1 MGRGGTT
8 GGQGSGVSRT
18 PATPPKKSAVKPA
31 KPSIKIAKPP
41 IKPPVKITKPIKRPF
56 FTCTDSGN
64 TRRLVHYEGTNF
76 KYVTKFD
83 QHIIWRGTS
92 WEIDESG
99 GGMLRISQRVV
110 DTIKEDADA
119 LVKNKAATKKD
130 MNVAGALKTWWKAS
144 EARARREAMIYLAHG
159 EPGIEIAHTKLDAN
173 PWLFGVA
180 DGVIDLQTGKKMPPD
195 RKYLLTKKVS
205 YRYVPGAKAKLW
217 EKFLGHVVPD
227 KEIRDFLQRF
237 VGYCL
242 TGMVTERMFLIL
254 FGGGKNGKSVFIDT
268 LQELLGPYGTSA
280 APGLLM
286 SKNEAHPTE
295 VADLFGVRLAVASEI
310 KKGRVFDEE
319 AVKRLTGNDRLK
331 ARKMHEN
338 FWEFIPTFKLMLA
351 TNHKPQVRDDTPSF
365 WDRLAL
371 IPFEVRISEEE
382 DNKQLGQQLKAELP
396 GILNWAIEG
405 CVAWQKNG
413 LKRPKAVMEAVDEY
427 RSNED
432 TLGKFFEEECRFEP
446 HFETKTT
453 ELTTAIRNWCKANNL
468 TYTYRE
474 KDLAEKLAENGC
486 IRDRVGPKQ
495 SRARGWKGL
504 GLLRHGT
511 GGAVFEPIPVKLRSA
526 SDESKIDEPSTAVP
540 EEGDELS
547 LGASP
552 PEPIK
557 IAQAEPKAA
566 RPIAA
571 KAVAGDKSK
580 DKPKTLSKPSI
591 RGVTTLVDRVRR
603 SKPTD
608 DVKD

>member
-8 GGQGSGVSRT
+8 GGQGSGVSR
-18 PATPPKKSAVKPA
+18 ALA
-31 KPSIKIAKPP
+31 KIPSK
-41 IKPPVKITKPIKRPF
+41 KPPVKPPVKPLKRPF

-64 TRRLVHYEGTNF
+64 TRRLVHYEGANF
-76 KYVTKFD
+76 KYVTKFG
-83 QHIIWRGTS
+83 QHIIWRGTH
-92 WEIDESG
+92 WELDESG
-99 GGMLRISQRVV
+99 GGMLRISQRTV
-110 DTIKEDADA
+110 DTIKEDAD
-119 LVKNKAATKKD
+119 VFINKKDATKKD
-130 MNVAGALKTWWKAS
+130 IGIGTGLKAWWKAS
-144 EARARREAMIYLAHG
+144 EARARREAMIHLAHG
-159 EPGIEIAHTKLDAN
+159 EPGIEVAHTKLDAN
-173 PWLFGVA
+173 PWLLGVA
-180 DGVIDLQTGKKMPPD
+180 DGVIDLQTGKMLAPD
-195 RKYLLTKKVS
+195 RKYLLTKKTS
-205 YRYVPGAKAKLW
+205 YRFVAGAKAKLW
-217 EKFLGHVVPD
+217 EKFLAHVVPD

-295 VADLFGVRLAVASEI
+295 VADLFGIRLAVASEI

-371 IPFEVRISEEE
+371 IPFEVRITEEE
-382 DNKQLGQQLKAELP
+382 DDKRLGQKLKAELP

-405 CVAWQKNG
+405 CMAWQKDG
-413 LKRPKAVMEAVDEY
+413 LKRPAAVMQAVEEY

-474 KDLAEKLAENGC
+474 KDLAEKLLENDC
-486 IRDRVGPKQ
+486 VRDRVGPKH

-511 GGAVFEPIPVKLRSA
+511 GGAIFEPIAVKRSV
-526 SDESKIDEPSTAVP
+526 DENKIIDEPSTAAP

-547 LGASP
+547 LGAEP
-552 PEPIK
+552 AAPIK
-557 IAQAEPKAA
+557 VERAEPKTAA
-566 RPIAA
+566 PKQAA
-571 KAVAGDKSK
+571 KKAANAPDKRR
-580 DKPKTLSKPSI
+580 TLSKPST
-591 RGVTTLVDRVRR
+591 RGVTSLADRVRAGR
-603 SKPTD
+603 PTD
-608 DVKD
+608 DTKD